1 MNFSYFMPTRFF
13 FGSGELSRLHERN
26 LPGKKALVVTTAG
39 GSAKKYGYLQK
50 LTDQLDL
57 AGVTYTLFDKILA
70 NPIVQHVAE
79 GAALAKSTGCDFI
92 IGLGG
97 GSSIDSAKSIAVMA
111 TNDGEYWDY
120 IGGGSGKGRPVTKAP
135 LPVVA
140 ITTTAGTGTEA
151 DPWTVITNGEEK
163 IGFGIDGTFPVLS
176 IIDPELMVSV
186 PPHLTAYQG
195 LDAFFHSSEGYINN
209 IANPMSDIFAL
220 KSIALIGKSLPAAVK
235 NGADIGAR
243 EDVALANTLGGLVE
257 STSSCTS
264 QHSMA
269 HALSALRPEIPHGAA
284 LSMVCIEYFTFI
296 ANTGKRDQR
305 LVDMARALGK
315 KDASVPM
322 DFIEALSNL
331 LKACGADTLRMSDY
345 DIAKDDLPAF
355 AENTWETMGGLFDG
369 EPIRMTIKDTLGIFE
384 RSYQ

>member
-1 MNFSYFMPTRFF
+1 MNFSFFMPTRFF
-13 FGSGELSRLHERN
+13 FGLGELSRLHERN
-26 LPGKKALVVTTAG
+26 LPGKKALIVTTVG
-39 GSAKKYGYLQK
+39 GSARKYGSLKK
-50 LTDQLDL
+50 LIDQLEL
-57 AGVTYTLFDKILA
+57 ADVAYELFEKILA
-70 NPIVQHVAE
+70 NPIAEHVAE
-79 GAALAKSTGCDFI
+79 GAALAKDASCDFI

-111 TNDGEYWDY
+111 TNNGEYWDY
-120 IGGGSGKGRPVTKAP
+120 IHGGSGKGLAVTKKP

-151 DPWTVITNGEEK
+151 DPWTVITNGKEK
-163 IGFGIDGTFPVLS
+163 IGFGIDETFPVLS

-220 KSIALIGKSLPAAVK
+220 KSIELIGKSLPAAVS
-235 NGADIGAR
+235 NGNDIGAR

-269 HALSALRPEIPHGAA
+269 HALSALRPDIAHGAA
-284 LSMVCIEYFTFI
+284 LTMVCLEYFTFI
-296 ANTGKRDQR
+296 VHTGKRDQR
-305 LVDMARALGK
+305 LIDMARALGK
-315 KDASVPM
+315 KDASIPM
-322 DFIEALSNL
+322 DFVDALRDL
-331 LKACGADTLRMSDY
+331 LKACSVDALRMSDF

-355 AENTWETMGGLFDG
+355 AENTWETMGGLFKG
-369 EPIRMTIKDTLGIFE
+369 EPIQMTIEDTLGIFE
-384 RSYQ
+384 RSYK

>member
-1 MNFSYFMPTRFF
+1 MNFSFFMPTRFF
-13 FGSGELSRLHERN
+13 FGPGELSRLHERN
-26 LPGKKALVVTTAG
+26 LPGKKALIVTTAG
-39 GSAKKYGYLQK
+39 GSARKYGYLKK

-57 AGVTYTLFDKILA
+57 ADVAYELFEKILA
-70 NPIVQHVAE
+70 NPIVEHVAE
-79 GAALAKSTGCDFI
+79 GAALAKDTGCDFI
-92 IGLGG
+92 IGIGG

-111 TNDGEYWDY
+111 TSNLAYWVY
-120 IGGGSGKGRPVTKAP
+120 FGGGSGKGLAVTEAP

-220 KSIALIGKSLPAAVK
+220 KSIELIGKSLPIAVS
-235 NGADIGAR
+235 NGNDISAR

-269 HALSALRPEIPHGAA
+269 HALSALRPDIAHGAA
-284 LSMVCIEYFTFI
+284 LAMVCIEYFTFI
-296 ANTGKRDQR
+296 ADTGKRDQR
-305 LVDMARALGK
+305 LIDMARALGK
-315 KDASVPM
+315 KDASTPM
-322 DFIEALSNL
+322 DFIAALADL
-331 LKACGADTLRMSDY
+331 LKACDADTLRMSDFAITK
-345 DIAKDDLPAF
+345 DELPSFAK
-355 AENTWETMGGLFDG
+355 NTWETMGGLFNG
-369 EPIRMTIKDTLGIFE
+369 EPVRMTVDDTLGIFE
-384 RSYQ
+384 RSYK

>member
-1 MNFSYFMPTRFF
+1 MNFSYFMPTRLY
-13 FGSGELSRLHERN
+13 FGPGELSHLHKRN
-26 LPGKKALVVTTAG
+26 LPGKKALIVTTAG
-39 GSAKKYGYLQK
+39 GSARKYGYLKK
-50 LTDQLDL
+50 LTDQLDM
-57 AGVTYTLFDKILA
+57 AGVSYEVFEKILA
-70 NPIVQHVAE
+70 NPIAAHVAE
-79 GAALAKSTGCDFI
+79 GAALAKESGCDFV

-97 GSSIDSAKSIAVMA
+97 GSSIDSAKSIAVMS

-120 IGGGSGKGRPVTKAP
+120 IRGGSGKGLKVTKKP

-163 IGFGIDGTFPVLS
+163 IGFGIDGTFPVMS

-220 KSIALIGKSLPAAVK
+220 KSIALIGKSLPTAVR
-235 NGADIGAR
+235 NGHDISAR
-243 EDVALANTLGGLVE
+243 ADVALANTLGGLVE

-269 HALSALRPEIPHGAA
+269 HALSALRPSIAHGAA
-284 LSMVCIEYFTFI
+284 LAMVCLEYFTFI
-296 ANTGKRDQR
+296 AKTGKRDER
-305 LVDMARALGK
+305 LVDMAHALGK
-315 KDASVPM
+315 KDASTAM
-322 DFIEALSNL
+322 DFVDALRDL
-331 LKACGADTLRMSDY
+331 LKACGADTLCMSDY
-345 DIAKDDLPAF
+345 DITKDDLASF

-369 EPIRMTIKDTLGIFE
+369 EPIRMTIEDTLGIFE
-384 RSYQ
+384 RSYK